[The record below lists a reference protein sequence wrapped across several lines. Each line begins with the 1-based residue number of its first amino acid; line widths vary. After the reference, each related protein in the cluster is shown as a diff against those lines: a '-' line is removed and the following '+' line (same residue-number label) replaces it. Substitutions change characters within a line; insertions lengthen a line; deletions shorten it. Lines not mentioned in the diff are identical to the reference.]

1 MLIFIGAQAVRW
13 RETLVLLVAA
23 TIGGYCGAVAGKRL
37 PHSGRAGD
45 LADRR
50 LHHPWYFSPAPTE
63 AANEHAAPRVS
74 AFEFA
79 SNYSYL
85 SVMRME
91 REASRHEVSVQWRP
105 FLLGPIF
112 QSFGW
117 STSPFVYTTMENR
130 VCVVRHGAPMPAS
143 MISPWQRPSTFPRAT
158 LLPARVALLGTGQ
171 PWMAEFWQVM
181 QLDFSADR
189 DISSP
194 ACVSEVLACLKLRRS
209 QILAEAQAEP
219 TKLRLR
225 AQTELARAKGIF
237 GAPTFFS
244 GEGGCCWGNDHLDD
258 ALAYAA
264 ASGAHR

>member
-1 MLIFIGAQAVRW
+1 LN
-13 RETLVLLVAA
+13 TPLLEF
-23 TIGGYCGAVAGKRL
+23 
-37 PHSGRAGD
+37 
-45 LADRR
+45 
-50 LHHPWYFSPAPTE
+50 W
-63 AANEHAAPRVS
+63 
-74 AFEFA
+74 FEFA

-85 SVMRME
+85 SVMRIE
-91 REASRHEVSVQWRP
+91 REAARHAVSVQWRP

-117 STSPFVYTTMENR
+117 ATSPFVLQPWKTEYVWQDMAR
-130 VCVVRHGAPMPAS
+130 QCRKYALA
-143 MISPWQRPSTFPRAT
+143 WQRPSTFPRAT

-171 PWMAEFWQVM
+171 PWMAEFCRQVM
-181 QLDFSADR
+181 QLNFGADR

-194 ACVSEVLACLKLRRS
+194 ACVSEVLACLKLPAD

-219 TKLRLR
+219 NKLRLR

-237 GAPTFFS
+237 GAPTFFV
-244 GEGGCCWGNDHLDD
+244 GEEMFWGNDRLDD